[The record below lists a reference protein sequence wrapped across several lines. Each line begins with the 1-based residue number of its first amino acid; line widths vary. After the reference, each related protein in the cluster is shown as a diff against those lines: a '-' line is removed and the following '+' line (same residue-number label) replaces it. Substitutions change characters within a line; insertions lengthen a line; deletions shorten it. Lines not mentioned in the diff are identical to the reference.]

1 MLLEALWPV
10 LKIFSVKKVPRLHW
24 SSSTPYNMRPKL
36 LTFFYLNLGLVLFG
50 LGESILIASG
60 AGVSPWTVLAQGISV
75 KTGWSIGF
83 VTMIVSFAILVLWIP
98 LRQKLGMGT
107 LLNAL
112 IIAFMI
118 DFSLV
123 LLPYPETLRWQL
135 IQAAIGVL
143 VVGLASGIYLTANLG
158 AGPRDGLMTGLQ
170 AKTGMP
176 IATIRI
182 GIEVT
187 VVSIG
192 WYLGGVVGVGTLF
205 FAFGIG
211 PCVAIGILFVRRF
224 L

>member
-1 MLLEALWPV
+1 MT
-10 LKIFSVKKVPRLHW
+10 KIFSVKKVPRLRW

-60 AGVSPWTVLAQGISV
+60 AGVSPWTVLAQGISG

-98 LRQKLGMGT
+98 LRQKPGMGT
-107 LLNAL
+107 ILNAL

-123 LLPYPETLRWQL
+123 LLPYPETLSWQL

>member
-1 MLLEALWPV
+1 V
-10 LKIFSVKKVPRLHW
+10 LKIFSVKKVPRLLW

-60 AGVSPWTVLAQGISV
+60 AGVSPWTVLAQGISG

-98 LRQKLGMGT
+98 LRQKPGMGT

>member
-1 MLLEALWPV
+1 
-10 LKIFSVKKVPRLHW
+10 
-24 SSSTPYNMRPKL
+24 MRPKL

-60 AGVSPWTVLAQGISV
+60 AGVSPWTVLAQGISG

-98 LRQKLGMGT
+98 LRQKPGMGT

-123 LLPYPETLRWQL
+123 LLPYPETLLWQL

-211 PCVAIGILFVRRF
+211 PCVAIGILFVGRV

>member
-1 MLLEALWPV
+1 
-10 LKIFSVKKVPRLHW
+10 
-24 SSSTPYNMRPKL
+24 MRPKL

-60 AGVSPWTVLAQGISV
+60 ACVSPWTVLAQGISG

-98 LRQKLGMGT
+98 LRQKPGMGT

-112 IIAFMI
+112 IIALMI

>member
-1 MLLEALWPV
+1 
-10 LKIFSVKKVPRLHW
+10 
-24 SSSTPYNMRPKL
+24 MRPKL

-60 AGVSPWTVLAQGISV
+60 AGVSPWTVLAQGISG

-98 LRQKLGMGT
+98 LRQKPGMGT